1 MAEEESRSEA
11 FERLTDSGK
20 AGSGGAVSEFRYMM
34 RRNRKYWMLPIVLA
48 LLAVG
53 GLIVLGGT
61 VAAPLI
67 YALF

>member
-1 MAEEESRSEA
+1 MPEQESRSEA
-11 FERLTDSGK
+11 FERLTSTED
-20 AGSGGAVSEFRYMM
+20 AGSGGAVSEFRYLLS
-34 RRNRKYWMLPIVLA
+34 RNRKYWMVPIVLA

-53 GLIVLGGT
+53 GLLVLGGT

>member
-1 MAEEESRSEA
+1 MAEEGRRDDG
-11 FERLTDSGK
+11 FERL
-20 AGSGGAVSEFRYMM
+20 AGSERTAGEGAFSEFRYLL

-61 VAAPLI
+61 AAAPLI